1 MDPLSRIPK
10 RQDLPE
16 DPSLYELAKSIAPN
30 VVRELEEPVR
40 EVRDTGKLLY
50 NVAMGEDAEGLPLGT
65 EFIPGVSLIAKLKQG
80 KTPGLFD
87 ILDVPSFKGLT
98 GLKTL
103 GAMAP
108 IATTLREFQQGKRM
122 GKSLRNIE
130 KAKDARKYVTRYHA
144 TRPQYVENI
153 KSEGLRSDTPN
164 YMKNTFFELSE
175 PGVWLA
181 GVPDPPV
188 SGSEVFEVKIPRDE
202 YFSSKRSYYDHPGS
216 LVMETVDAGPPV
228 KNSYE
233 DNVFVEKMHK
243 NIPAS
248 QVKYIGG
255 RKRGT
260 YIPYPS
266 RSANRLLDDYDRVSD
281 TESIRA
287 GVNLD
292 DLRDLPVQE
301 KYDFINFQRQKLKEI
316 IDDLKATGYESNY
329 SGGVTEDGIL
339 AQEALR
345 QSHGV
350 FIPYWKFGS
359 LPREYDDFSL
369 DKLVDFVTPGRK
381 GLISSLPEAE
391 RADAEKVASKYFT
404 RSDK

>member
-1 MDPLSRIPK
+1 MDRDAYRESLNRPVKAVTESTPYRLADLILNGEDV
-10 RQDLPE
+10 DLP
-16 DPSLYELAKSIAPN
+16 
-30 VVRELEEPVR
+30 
-40 EVRDTGKLLY
+40 T
-50 NVAMGEDAEGLPLGT
+50 AESMIPTVPLQ
-65 EFIPGVSLIAKLKQG
+65 AKLKQG
-80 KTPGLFD
+80 KLPGLAD
-87 ILDVPSFKGLT
+87 LLDVPSPLKAMGPIAF
-98 GLKTL
+98 GLKEFRN
-103 GAMAP
+103 GA
-108 IATTLREFQQGKRM
+108 RM
-122 GKSLRNIE
+122 GKTLRNIE

-188 SGSEVFEVKIPRDE
+188 LGSEVFEVKIPRDE
-202 YFSSKRSYYDHPGS
+202 YFRSKRSYYDHPGS
-216 LVMETVDAGPPV
+216 LVMKTVDAGPPV

-329 SGGVTEDGIL
+329 SGGMTEDGIL

-345 QSHGV
+345 QNYGV
-350 FIPYWKFGS
+350 FIPYWRFGS
-359 LPREYDDFSL
+359 LPKEYDDFSL

-381 GLISSLPEAE
+381 GLIRSLPEAE

-404 RSDK
+404 R

>member
-1 MDPLSRIPK
+1 M
-10 RQDLPE
+10 
-16 DPSLYELAKSIAPN
+16 
-30 VVRELEEPVR
+30 
-40 EVRDTGKLLY
+40 
-50 NVAMGEDAEGLPLGT
+50 
-65 EFIPGVSLIAKLKQG
+65 KQG
-80 KTPGLFD
+80 KLPGLADLLD
-87 ILDVPSFKGLT
+87 IPNPLKAMGPIAF
-98 GLKTL
+98 GLKEFRN
-103 GAMAP
+103 GA
-108 IATTLREFQQGKRM
+108 RM
-122 GKSLRNIE
+122 GKTLRNIE

-144 TRPQYVENI
+144 TRPQYVEKI

-202 YFSSKRSYYDHPGS
+202 YFSTKRSYYDHPGS
-216 LVMETVDAGPPV
+216 LVMETVKAGPPV

-287 GVNLD
+287 GVSLD
-292 DLRDLPVQE
+292 DLRDLPIQE
-301 KYDFINFQRQKLKEI
+301 KMDFINFQRKKLKET

-345 QSHGV
+345 HNHGI

-359 LPREYDDFSL
+359 LPREYDDFDL
-369 DKLVDFVTPGRK
+369 NKLVDFVTPGRK
-381 GLISSLPEAE
+381 GFISSLPEAK
-391 RADAEKVASKYFT
+391 RADAEKLASKYFT
-404 RSDK
+404 RFDK